1 MKKELI
7 DELFQKFEHACN
19 TFEEVEFWS
28 ARELQAIFNYSEWR
42 NFLKVIGKAKAAC
55 INSSESVLDHFVEIN
70 KMVELGSGSQRQ
82 IDDIALT
89 RYACYLVAQNGD
101 PS

>member
-7 DELFQKFEHACN
+7 DELFLKFEHACN
-19 TFEEVEFWS
+19 TFEEVELWS

-55 INSSESVLDHFVEIN
+55 INSSESVLDHFVEDN
-70 KMVELGSGSQRQ
+70 KMV
-82 IDDIALT
+82 
-89 RYACYLVAQNGD
+89 
-101 PS
+101 